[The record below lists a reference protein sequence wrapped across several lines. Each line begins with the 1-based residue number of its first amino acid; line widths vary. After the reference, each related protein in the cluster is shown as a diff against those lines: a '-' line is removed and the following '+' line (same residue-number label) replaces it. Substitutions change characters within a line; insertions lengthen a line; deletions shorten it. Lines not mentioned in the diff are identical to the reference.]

1 MKQEIRKVTQQD
13 LPALKTV
20 IDSSELFPSEM
31 LEEMMNDYFNN
42 PSSQS
47 IWLTTVVDNQP
58 VAVVYC
64 APEYMTEGTYNL
76 YLIAVQAKYQ
86 GQGIGGEIM
95 DYLEDILR
103 QQGHRILL
111 VETSGNAEFELTR
124 KFYIQH
130 NYTQEAVIREFYQ
143 AGEDKVVFWK
153 KLN

>member
-1 MKQEIRKVTQQD
+1 MKQEIRKVNKQD

-31 LEEMMNDYFNN
+31 LEEMMSDYFNN

-58 VAVVYC
+58 VAVAYC

-76 YLIAVQAKYQ
+76 YLIAVHAKYQ
-86 GQGIGGEIM
+86 GQGIGGKIM
-95 DYLEDILR
+95 GYLEDMLR

-124 KFYIQH
+124 KFYLQH
-130 NYTQEAVIREFYQ
+130 QYNQEAVIREFYQ